1 MFKAAAAPNPGPA
14 ASSIDRH
21 SGVLLPPGLT
31 VVSGRATRQGG
42 CGCSF
47 AMLTISR
54 RIILLLP
61 IQGETRENHVL
72 KHDFEESIG
81 YWLVIGAQAFQRALN
96 EELAPHGVTF
106 RQAQVLGWLALEGE
120 MSQNEL
126 AAKMMIEP
134 PTLVGILDRME
145 RDGWISRIAC
155 PSDRRKKMIVVN
167 RAAEKVWGKIVACAK
182 RVRARAVQGLTSEE
196 IETLKRLV
204 RQVQANL
211 NEPAVV
217 EKSA

>member
-1 MFKAAAAPNPGPA
+1 
-14 ASSIDRH
+14 
-21 SGVLLPPGLT
+21 
-31 VVSGRATRQGG
+31 
-42 CGCSF
+42 
-47 AMLTISR
+47 MLTISR

-61 IQGETRENHVL
+61 IRGDRENHVL
-72 KHDFEESIG
+72 THDFEESIG

-126 AAKMMIEP
+126 AGKMMIEP

-167 RAAEKVWGKIVACAK
+167 RAAEKVWGRIVACGR
-182 RVRARAVQGLTSEE
+182 RVRARAVQGLSADE
-196 IETLKRLV
+196 IEMLKRLV

-211 NEPAVV
+211 NESAVV